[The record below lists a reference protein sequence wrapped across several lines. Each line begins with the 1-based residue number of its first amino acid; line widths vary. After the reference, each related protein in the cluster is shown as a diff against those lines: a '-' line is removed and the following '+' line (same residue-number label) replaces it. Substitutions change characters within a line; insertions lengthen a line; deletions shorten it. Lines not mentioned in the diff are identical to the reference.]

1 MKIVEVD
8 LVTKFIKDDVESSS
22 NDDDNG
28 NDDYH
33 IDGDNDVHTS
43 FYTCQTGGVVDRVAF
58 SYSRWL
64 YHYYNT
70 LSFMEWGQNCIV

>member
-33 IDGDNDVHTS
+33 IDDDNDVHTS
-43 FYTCQTGGVVDRVAF
+43 FILAKLEV
-58 SYSRWL
+58 L
-64 YHYYNT
+64 
-70 LSFMEWGQNCIV
+70 